1 MWLKA
6 VGRRQRRVKWSFTRH
21 WCKVLIAHL
30 AHSAT
35 LYSVLRRRTSAIT
48 QSISRLRNCLFTLLG
63 LPSALLPLPNGTQ
76 SAPNMKNET
85 QDAKLQTPL
94 AVAASWKSWC
104 TSRHDQHK
112 RQMKSWSNNCALAD
126 WDDAGRAPQAPGEKV
141 GSCGVYTFSFGHVR
155 SEDGPM
161 FVQTTPSSAHTAAG
175 FFSCSPGLWLC
186 QRQMLPAQRA
196 ERADRCPHWPRDTS
210 KTSSADAA
218 ASSSSPSSPSLSGLH
233 QLRFA
238 GQQRQRHNRCPFRYV
253 FCALC
258 GLRLCCF
265 FWGQSSVAS
274 AGLLIYL

>member
-1 MWLKA
+1 MHSLA
-6 VGRRQRRVKWSFTRH
+6 ETTTTMTPEGRRRLQGRRWV
-21 WCKVLIAHL
+21 
-30 AHSAT
+30 
-35 LYSVLRRRTSAIT
+35 
-48 QSISRLRNCLFTLLG
+48 
-63 LPSALLPLPNGTQ
+63 
-76 SAPNMKNET
+76 
-85 QDAKLQTPL
+85 
-94 AVAASWKSWC
+94 AVAC
-104 TSRHDQHK
+104 THFHLVMSGPRTVQCLSR
-112 RQMKSWSNNCALAD
+112 R
-126 WDDAGRAPQAPGEKV
+126 PQV
-141 GSCGVYTFSFGHVR
+141 V
-155 SEDGPM
+155 
-161 FVQTTPSSAHTAAG
+161 HTQLLD

-210 KTSSADAA
+210 RTSSAAA
-218 ASSSSPSSPSLSGLH
+218 ADASSSSSPSSPSLSGLH